1 MATPEL
7 QRDRRTVTE
16 ETTKPQVTEFTP
28 RNIVYTCVS
37 CGRQIVARLTVAG
50 VAATNIQCRATVG
63 CEGTMV
69 FDQSSRNGVDRPH
82 THEWFRPEISAD
94 MPAKVADHIKRGG
107 LVIGALPDYKP
118 FVELR
123 YRLAAALSA
132 VSDPRLATIVERA
145 QRGVYDEYA
154 SPFDE
159 PIALIEKDLR
169 AQHRHD
175 LADRAKAGEWSA
187 TQDDHDAA
195 LRVKMFKQQAK
206 QNEAATP
213 ANVVREMQAAR
224 AERRRIHGEARRA
237 ERLALLERK
246 RMKVRK

>member
-1 MATPEL
+1 
-7 QRDRRTVTE
+7 VTE
-16 ETTKPQVTEFTP
+16 ETTKTQVAEFTP

-107 LVIGALPDYKP
+107 LVIRPISDYKP

-132 VSDPRLATIVERA
+132 VGEAGSLATIVERA

-159 PIALIEKDLR
+159 PIALLERDLR

-195 LRVKMFKQQAK
+195 LRVKMFKQQSK
-206 QNEAATP
+206 HNEAATA

-237 ERLALLERK
+237 ERLAQLERK
-246 RMKVRK
+246 RMKARK